1 MRVKWSGASSWMRS
15 AQEGDV
21 EQARMGNSHS
31 TRSQHT
37 VTAHGARSRK
47 NDVESAGPVLCCLGT
62 PSLER
67 GRRYRFSQP
76 IRASFTWVDLL
87 SSGHRTARIN
97 CTNARSSSAA
107 AGSTGGLPVP
117 VASRPRTWQLVGRIS
132 RGAACCRHPFVAPQP
147 HWKPSVPSSKN
158 KAERCVRDGQK

>member
-62 PSLER
+62 PSLES

-87 SSGHRTARIN
+87 SSGHRPNQLHQRPLVLGRRRQHGRTAGPRGI
-97 CTNARSSSAA
+97 SATDLA
-107 AGSTGGLPVP
+107 ACGSDLTGGRVLPP
-117 VASRPRTWQLVGRIS
+117 SLRHAATALEAF
-132 RGAACCRHPFVAPQP
+132 GAVVKEQ
-147 HWKPSVPSSKN
+147 
-158 KAERCVRDGQK
+158 G